1 MKKSLVIL
9 SLLASANAFAGS
21 IDYLAQQDAEYFAHP
36 AMIGKV
42 GVSGAYYNPAGT
54 VFLED
59 GLYVQLNSQ
68 TLFKTYEMDT
78 RLDGTDKLSHE
89 SDHPSAFVPSIQI
102 VKKEGDRSYFLHAG
116 AAAGGG
122 AVKYK
127 NGISAFEVIGQG
139 IEDSLNLGIWNALL
153 PDKQDFLNKDPS
165 SKPTVLNA
173 NVNYLG
179 GSTVNGSSYYINTTF
194 GMSQKINSK
203 FSIAGGL
210 RFMYAMR
217 ELNGTANYELY
228 AGNVLPSDKVPN
240 KNKTGN
246 VRVDIDSE
254 RTGWGVGGVL
264 GFHYQPTEKLNIGF
278 KYETEVELNFDAD
291 GSVSTTSKNPY
302 FKTDTGKGS
311 IVGNINGA
319 LKKEPVIA
327 EWLEDDRRN
336 LPAMMALGVSYELT
350 DRITLLTSGNYYFIK
365 DANRNGCYDNYDN
378 GYEISVGIDYKLND
392 KWTLMAGYQYTDTGA
407 NENTYKDTDY
417 TLDADMYGVG
427 VKYTPDETKEFIVS
441 YAYVDYKNGT
451 AKNGDIETTIFKK
464 EVDAIGLSAIFKF

>member
-78 RLDGTDKLSHE
+78 KENFGGLSHE

-122 AVKYK
+122 AVKYE
-127 NGISAFEVIGQG
+127 NGISAFEVIGEE
-139 IEDSLNLGIWNALL
+139 IEKKGLGAVDYIN
-153 PDKQDFLNKDPS
+153 
-165 SKPTVLNA
+165 
-173 NVNYLG
+173 

-194 GMSQKINSK
+194 GMAQKINSK

-217 ELNGTANYELY
+217 ELNGTANYTLDTSKG
-228 AGNVLPSDKVPN
+228 AFN
-240 KNKTGN
+240 KANLGKGQID
-246 VRVDIDSE
+246 VDIDSE
-254 RTGWGVGGVL
+254 RTGWGVGGVI
-264 GFHYQPTEKLNIGF
+264 GFHYQPIEKLNIGF
-278 KYETEVELNFDAD
+278 KYETEVELNLDAD
-291 GSVSTTSKNPY
+291 GDVKVTSNNKLFENVQLPVINN
-302 FKTDTGKGS
+302 TITGTIDS
-311 IVGNINGA
+311 S
-319 LKKEPVIA
+319 LRKEPVIA

-365 DANRNGCYDNYDN
+365 DANRNGCYENYDN
-378 GYEISVGIDYKLND
+378 GYEISVGVDYKLND

-417 TLDADMYGVG
+417 ALDADMYGVG

-451 AKNGDIETTIFKK
+451 AVNEKGQETTTFKK
-464 EVDAIGLSAIFKF
+464 EVNAIGLSATFKF

>member
-78 RLDGTDKLSHE
+78 KENFGGLSHE

-122 AVKYK
+122 AVKYE
-127 NGISAFEVIGQG
+127 NGISAFEVIGQEIHSG
-139 IEDSLNLGIWNALL
+139 LQGLFSN
-153 PDKQDFLNKDPS
+153 NK
-165 SKPTVLNA
+165 VH
-173 NVNYLG
+173 YLG

-194 GMSQKINSK
+194 GIAQKINPK
-203 FSIAGGL
+203 FSVAGGL

-217 ELNGTANYELY
+217 ELNGTASYDLNL
-228 AGNVLPSDKVPN
+228 
-240 KNKTGN
+240 TGEEEIKKEN
-246 VRVDIDSE
+246 IRVDIDSE
-254 RTGWGVGGVL
+254 RTGWGVGGVI
-264 GFHYQPTEKLNIGF
+264 GFNYQPTEKLNIGF
-278 KYETEVELNFDAD
+278 KYETEVELNLDAD
-291 GSVSTTSKNPY
+291 GKLDTTK
-302 FKTDTGKGS
+302 TGKFNGKGEF
-311 IVGNINGA
+311 IKDLIINKIDGNLEA
-319 LKKEPVIA
+319 HTVIA

-378 GYEISVGIDYKLND
+378 GYEISVGVDYKLND

-417 TLDADMYGVG
+417 ALDADMYGVG

-451 AKNGDIETTIFKK
+451 AVNEKGQETTTFKK
-464 EVDAIGLSAIFKF
+464 EVNAIGLSAAFKF

>member
-1 MKKSLVIL
+1 MKKSLIIL

-54 VFLED
+54 AFLED
-59 GLYVQLNSQ
+59 GLYIQLNSQ
-68 TLFKTYEMDT
+68 TLFKNYEMET
-78 RLDGTDKLSHE
+78 KESFGGLSHE
-89 SDHPSAFVPSIQI
+89 SDHPSAFVPSLQM

-122 AVKYK
+122 TVKYK
-127 NGISAFEVIGQG
+127 NGISAFEVIGEG
-139 IEDSLNLGIWNALL
+139 IEG
-153 PDKQDFLNKDPS
+153 FFNKTIAQNMINQGLTPQKKD
-165 SKPTVLNA
+165 LNA
-173 NVNYLG
+173 KVDYLG
-179 GSTVNGSSYYINTTF
+179 GSTVNGTSYYINTTF
-194 GMSQKINSK
+194 GVAQKITPK
-203 FSIAGGL
+203 FSIAGGARL
-210 RFMYAMR
+210 IYAMR
-217 ELNGTANYELY
+217 ELDGTANYNLY
-228 AGNVLPSDKVPN
+228 AGNALPTTNDKD
-240 KNKTGN
+240 KTGQ

-254 RTGWGVGGVL
+254 RTGWGVGGVF

-278 KYETEVELNFDAD
+278 KYETEVELNLDAD
-291 GSVSTTSKNPY
+291 GSVKTTSKTEAFNTTLP
-302 FKTDTGKGS
+302 GIGS

-319 LKKEPVIA
+319 LESEPVIA

-336 LPAMMALGVSYELT
+336 LPAMMALGISYELT

-365 DANRNGCYDNYDN
+365 DANRNGCYENYDN
-378 GYEISVGIDYKLND
+378 GYEISVGVDYKLNE

-407 NENTYKDTDY
+407 NERTYKDTDFA
-417 TLDADMYGVG
+417 LDADMYGLG

-451 AKNGDIETTIFKK
+451 AKNGDIETTTFKK

>member
-54 VFLED
+54 AFLED

-78 RLDGTDKLSHE
+78 KENFGGLSHE

-122 AVKYK
+122 AVKYE
-127 NGISAFEVIGQG
+127 NGISAFEVIGQT
-139 IEDSLNLGIWNALL
+139 IEDKFKGLGG
-153 PDKQDFLNKDPS
+153 
-165 SKPTVLNA
+165 
-173 NVNYLG
+173 NVEYLG

-194 GMSQKINSK
+194 GMAQKINSK
-203 FSIAGGL
+203 FSVAGGL

-217 ELNGTANYELY
+217 ELNGTANYNLSIP
-228 AGNVLPSDKVPN
+228 GGSNLGMTDTSDS
-240 KNKTGN
+240 

-254 RTGWGVGGVL
+254 RTGWGVGGVI

-278 KYETEVELNFDAD
+278 KYETEVELNLDAD
-291 GSVSTTSKNPY
+291 GSVSTTSPNPE
-302 FKTDTGKGS
+302 FNNSG
-311 IVGNINGA
+311 IPLVGNITSGINA
-319 LKKEPVIA
+319 SLSAHPVIA

-378 GYEISVGIDYKLND
+378 GYEISVGVDYKLND

-417 TLDADMYGVG
+417 ALDADMYGVG

-451 AKNGDIETTIFKK
+451 AVNEKGHETTTFKK
-464 EVDAIGLSAIFKF
+464 EVDAIGLSATFKF

>member
-78 RLDGTDKLSHE
+78 KIAEKLSHE

-122 AVKYK
+122 AVKYE
-127 NGISAFEVIGQG
+127 NGISAFEVIGQEIHAG
-139 IEDSLNLGIWNALL
+139 LIEKGFVNN
-153 PDKQDFLNKDPS
+153 
-165 SKPTVLNA
+165 TVD
-173 NVNYLG
+173 YLR

-194 GMSQKINSK
+194 GMAQKINSK

-228 AGNVLPSDKVPN
+228 AGNVLKDISDKD
-240 KNKTGN
+240 KTGD

-278 KYETEVELNFDAD
+278 KYETEVELNLNAD

-302 FKTDTGKGS
+302 FNANTGTGS

-319 LKKEPVIA
+319 LEKEPVIA

-378 GYEISVGIDYKLND
+378 GYEISVGVDYKLND

-417 TLDADMYGVG
+417 ALDADMYGVG

-451 AKNGDIETTIFKK
+451 AVNEKGQETTTFKK
-464 EVDAIGLSAIFKF
+464 EVNAIGLSATFKF

>member
-54 VFLED
+54 AFLED

-68 TLFKTYEMDT
+68 TLFKTYEMET
-78 RLDGTDKLSHE
+78 KIAEKLSHE

-122 AVKYK
+122 SVKYE
-127 NGISAFEVIGQG
+127 NGISAFEVIGQE
-139 IEDSLNLGIWNALL
+139 IQLGIRDTKLSFNGNFISPFPNA
-153 PDKQDFLNKDPS
+153 DVD
-165 SKPTVLNA
+165 
-173 NVNYLG
+173 YLG

-194 GMSQKINSK
+194 GMAQKINSK
-203 FSIAGGL
+203 FSVAGGL

-217 ELNGTANYELY
+217 ELNGTASYNLDLS
-228 AGNVLPSDKVPN
+228 GNQTSERTEN
-240 KNKTGN
+240 I
-246 VRVDIDSE
+246 RVDIDSE
-254 RTGWGVGGVL
+254 RTGWGVGGVI

-278 KYETEVELNFDAD
+278 KYETEVELNLDAD
-291 GSVSTTSKNPY
+291 GKLDTT
-302 FKTDTGKGS
+302 KTGDFNGSLGNEVDGGIVNNIDGKLE
-311 IVGNINGA
+311 A
-319 LKKEPVIA
+319 HPVIA

-336 LPAMMALGVSYELT
+336 LPAMMALGISYELT

-365 DANRNGCYDNYDN
+365 DANRNGCYENYDN
-378 GYEISVGIDYKLND
+378 GYEISVGVDYKLND

-417 TLDADMYGVG
+417 ALDADMYGVG

-451 AKNGDIETTIFKK
+451 AVNEKGHETTTFKK
-464 EVDAIGLSAIFKF
+464 EVNAIGLSATFKF

>member
-9 SLLASANAFAGS
+9 SLLTSANAFAGS

-78 RLDGTDKLSHE
+78 KENFGGLSHE

-122 AVKYK
+122 AVKYE
-127 NGISAFEVIGQG
+127 NGISAFEVIGQEIHSG
-139 IEDSLNLGIWNALL
+139 LQGLFSN
-153 PDKQDFLNKDPS
+153 NK
-165 SKPTVLNA
+165 VH
-173 NVNYLG
+173 YLG

-194 GMSQKINSK
+194 GIAQKINPK
-203 FSIAGGL
+203 FSVAGGL

-217 ELNGTANYELY
+217 ELNGTASYDLNL
-228 AGNVLPSDKVPN
+228 
-240 KNKTGN
+240 TGEEEIKKEN
-246 VRVDIDSE
+246 IRVDIDSE
-254 RTGWGVGGVL
+254 RTGWGVGGVI
-264 GFHYQPTEKLNIGF
+264 GFNYQPTEKLNIGF
-278 KYETEVELNFDAD
+278 KYETEVELNLDAD
-291 GSVSTTSKNPY
+291 GKLDTTK
-302 FKTDTGKGS
+302 TGKFNGKGEF
-311 IVGNINGA
+311 IKDLIINKIDGNLEA
-319 LKKEPVIA
+319 HTVIA

-378 GYEISVGIDYKLND
+378 GYEISVGVDYKLND

-417 TLDADMYGVG
+417 ALDADMYGVG

-451 AKNGDIETTIFKK
+451 AVNEKGQETTTFKK
-464 EVDAIGLSAIFKF
+464 EVNAIGLSAAFKF

>member
-54 VFLED
+54 AFLED

-139 IEDSLNLGIWNALL
+139 IENSFNLLENKKPNGNNA
-153 PDKQDFLNKDPS
+153 KVK
-165 SKPTVLNA
+165 
-173 NVNYLG
+173 YLG

-194 GMSQKINSK
+194 GMAQKINPK

-217 ELNGTANYELY
+217 ELNGTANYNLY
-228 AGNVLPSDKVPN
+228 VGKGMTEIPDSYKS
-240 KNKTGN
+240 GN

-278 KYETEVELNFDAD
+278 KYETEVELHLDAD
-291 GSVSTTSKNPY
+291 GNIETNSPNNPA
-302 FKTDTGKGS
+302 FHNPGKKGS
-311 IVGNINGA
+311 IVGNINDKLSA
-319 LKKEPVIA
+319 HPVIA

-365 DANRNGCYDNYDN
+365 DANRNGCYENYDN
-378 GYEISVGIDYKLND
+378 GYEISVGVDYKLND

-417 TLDADMYGVG
+417 ALDADMYGVG

-451 AKNGDIETTIFKK
+451 AVNEEGQETTTFKK
-464 EVDAIGLSAIFKF
+464 EVNAIGLSAAFKF

>member
-1 MKKSLVIL
+1 MKKSLIIL

-54 VFLED
+54 AFLED
-59 GLYVQLNSQ
+59 GLYIQLNSQ
-68 TLFKTYEMDT
+68 TLFKNYEMQT
-78 RLDGTDKLSHE
+78 EINKKLNHE
-89 SDHPSAFVPSIQI
+89 SDHPSAFVPSLQM

-122 AVKYK
+122 TVKYK
-127 NGISAFEVIGQG
+127 NGISAFEVIGQE
-139 IEDSLNLGIWNALL
+139 IENNFKPLGG
-153 PDKQDFLNKDPS
+153 
-165 SKPTVLNA
+165 
-173 NVNYLG
+173 NVEYLG

-194 GMSQKINSK
+194 GIAQKVTPK

-217 ELNGTANYELY
+217 ELNGTANYELTTK
-228 AGNVLPSDKVPN
+228 LPN
-240 KNKTGN
+240 KNNPNNPLGPFNGN
-246 VRVDIDSE
+246 VKVDIDSE
-254 RTGWGVGGVL
+254 RTGWGVGGVF

-278 KYETEVELNFDAD
+278 KYETEVELNLDAD
-291 GSVSTTSKNPY
+291 GKVDTTSIHPAFN
-302 FKTDTGKGS
+302 TGKGG
-311 IVGNINGA
+311 VVDNID
-319 LKKEPVIA
+319 KKLEAHPVIA

-336 LPAMMALGVSYELT
+336 LPAMMALGISYELT

-365 DANRNGCYDNYDN
+365 DANRNGCYENYDN
-378 GYEISVGIDYKLND
+378 GYEISVGVDYKLND

-407 NENTYKDTDY
+407 NERTYKDTDFA
-417 TLDADMYGVG
+417 LDADMYGLG

-451 AKNGDIETTIFKK
+451 AKNGDIETTTFKK

>member
-78 RLDGTDKLSHE
+78 KENFGGLSHE

-127 NGISAFEVIGQG
+127 NGISAFEVIGQT
-139 IEDSLNLGIWNALL
+139 IEDKFKKLGG
-153 PDKQDFLNKDPS
+153 
-165 SKPTVLNA
+165 
-173 NVNYLG
+173 NVEYLG

-194 GMSQKINSK
+194 GMAQKINPK

-217 ELNGTANYELY
+217 ELNGTANYNLSIP
-228 AGNVLPSDKVPN
+228 GGSSLDITDTSDS
-240 KNKTGN
+240 

-254 RTGWGVGGVL
+254 RTGWGVGGVI

-278 KYETEVELNFDAD
+278 KYETEVELNLDAD
-291 GSVSTTSKNPY
+291 GSVSTTSPNPE
-302 FKTDTGKGS
+302 FNDSKIP
-311 IVGNINGA
+311 IVGNITSGINA
-319 LKKEPVIA
+319 SLSAHPVIA

-365 DANRNGCYDNYDN
+365 DANRNGCYENYDN
-378 GYEISVGIDYKLND
+378 GYEISVGVDYKLND

-417 TLDADMYGVG
+417 ALDADMYGVG

-451 AKNGDIETTIFKK
+451 AVNEEGQETTTFKK
-464 EVDAIGLSAIFKF
+464 EVNAIGLSAAFKF

>member
-68 TLFKTYEMDT
+68 TLFKTYEMNT
-78 RLDGTDKLSHE
+78 HYMSEKIPGGSHE

-122 AVKYK
+122 AVKYE

-139 IEDSLNLGIWNALL
+139 IEDSFNFNKEDGTPNGNNAVV
-153 PDKQDFLNKDPS
+153 D
-165 SKPTVLNA
+165 
-173 NVNYLG
+173 YLG

-194 GMSQKINSK
+194 GMAQKINSK
-203 FSIAGGL
+203 FSVAGGL

-217 ELNGTANYELY
+217 ELNGTAHYNLY
-228 AGNVLPSDKVPN
+228 VGQGMDKIPDPY
-240 KNKTGN
+240 KSGD

-254 RTGWGVGGVL
+254 RTGWGVGGVI

-278 KYETEVELNFDAD
+278 KYETEVELNLNAD
-291 GSVSTTSKNPY
+291 GSVSTTSTNEA
-302 FKTDTGKGS
+302 FKINSGS
-311 IVGNINGA
+311 GSVVGNINGA
-319 LKKEPVIA
+319 LEKEPVIA

-365 DANRNGCYDNYDN
+365 DANRNGCYENYDN
-378 GYEISVGIDYKLND
+378 GYEISVGVDYKLND

-417 TLDADMYGVG
+417 ALDADMYGVG

-451 AKNGDIETTIFKK
+451 AVNEKGQETTTFKK
-464 EVDAIGLSAIFKF
+464 EVNAIGLSATFKF

>member
-54 VFLED
+54 AFLED

-68 TLFKTYEMDT
+68 TLFKTYEMET
-78 RLDGTDKLSHE
+78 KIAEKLSHE

-139 IEDSLNLGIWNALL
+139 IELGL
-153 PDKQDFLNKDPS
+153 PIEYPMLSQN
-165 SKPTVLNA
+165 TVS
-173 NVNYLG
+173 YLG

-194 GMSQKINSK
+194 GMAQKINPK
-203 FSIAGGL
+203 FSVAGGL

-217 ELNGTANYELY
+217 ELNGSASYFLDPVGKTHLANKKSYE
-228 AGNVLPSDKVPN
+228 NIH
-240 KNKTGN
+240 
-246 VRVDIDSE
+246 VDIDSE
-254 RTGWGVGGVL
+254 RTGWGVGGVI

-278 KYETEVELNFDAD
+278 KYETEVELNLNAD
-291 GSVSTTSKNPY
+291 GEVKATATNKIIDNNI
-302 FKTDTGKGS
+302 TDKLIAGGITET
-311 IVGNINGA
+311 
-319 LKKEPVIA
+319 LKKHPVIA

-365 DANRNGCYDNYDN
+365 DANRNGCYENYDN
-378 GYEISVGIDYKLND
+378 GYEISVGVDYKLND

-417 TLDADMYGVG
+417 ALDADMYGVG

-451 AKNGDIETTIFKK
+451 AVNEKGHETTTFKK
-464 EVDAIGLSAIFKF
+464 EVNAIGLSATFKF

>member
-54 VFLED
+54 AFLED

-68 TLFKTYEMDT
+68 TLFKTYEMET
-78 RLDGTDKLSHE
+78 KIAEKLSHE

-122 AVKYK
+122 SVKYE
-127 NGISAFEVIGQG
+127 NGISAFEVIGQE
-139 IEDSLNLGIWNALL
+139 IQLGIRDTKLSFNGNFISPFPNA
-153 PDKQDFLNKDPS
+153 DVD
-165 SKPTVLNA
+165 
-173 NVNYLG
+173 YLG

-194 GMSQKINSK
+194 GMAQKINSK
-203 FSIAGGL
+203 FSVAGGL

-217 ELNGTANYELY
+217 ELNGTASYNLDLS
-228 AGNVLPSDKVPN
+228 GNQTSERTEN
-240 KNKTGN
+240 I
-246 VRVDIDSE
+246 RVDIDSE
-254 RTGWGVGGVL
+254 RTGWGVGGVI

-278 KYETEVELNFDAD
+278 KYETEVELNLDAD
-291 GSVSTTSKNPY
+291 GKLDTT
-302 FKTDTGKGS
+302 KTGDFNGSLGNEVDGGIVNNIDGKLE
-311 IVGNINGA
+311 A
-319 LKKEPVIA
+319 HPVIA

-365 DANRNGCYDNYDN
+365 DANRNGCYENYDN
-378 GYEISVGIDYKLND
+378 GYEISVGVDYKLND
-392 KWTLMAGYQYTDTGA
+392 NWTLMA
-407 NENTYKDTDY
+407 
-417 TLDADMYGVG
+417 
-427 VKYTPDETKEFIVS
+427 
-441 YAYVDYKNGT
+441 
-451 AKNGDIETTIFKK
+451 
-464 EVDAIGLSAIFKF
+464 

>member
-122 AVKYK
+122 AVKYE

-139 IEDSLNLGIWNALL
+139 IEDSFNFNKEDGTPNGNNAVV
-153 PDKQDFLNKDPS
+153 D
-165 SKPTVLNA
+165 
-173 NVNYLG
+173 YLG

-194 GMSQKINSK
+194 GMAQKINSK

-217 ELNGTANYELY
+217 ELNGTANYELTTK
-228 AGNVLPSDKVPN
+228 LPKPDGLGLTNDIP
-240 KNKTGN
+240 GDI
-246 VRVDIDSE
+246 RVDIDSE
-254 RTGWGVGGVL
+254 RTGWGVGGVI
-264 GFHYQPTEKLNIGF
+264 GFHYQPTEKLNIAF
-278 KYETEVELNFDAD
+278 KYETEVELNLDAD
-291 GSVSTTSKNPY
+291 GKVDTTSSQPAFN
-302 FKTDTGKGS
+302 TGKGGVVDS
-311 IVGNINGA
+311 IDEKLEA
-319 LKKEPVIA
+319 HPVIA

-336 LPAMMALGVSYELT
+336 LPAMMALGISYELT
-350 DRITLLTSGNYYFIK
+350 D
-365 DANRNGCYDNYDN
+365 
-378 GYEISVGIDYKLND
+378 
-392 KWTLMAGYQYTDTGA
+392 
-407 NENTYKDTDY
+407 
-417 TLDADMYGVG
+417 
-427 VKYTPDETKEFIVS
+427 
-441 YAYVDYKNGT
+441 
-451 AKNGDIETTIFKK
+451 
-464 EVDAIGLSAIFKF
+464 LSLIHI

>member
-68 TLFKTYEMDT
+68 TLFKTYEMET
-78 RLDGTDKLSHE
+78 KIAEKLSHE

-122 AVKYK
+122 AVKYE
-127 NGISAFEVIGQG
+127 NGISAFEVIGEK
-139 IEDSLNLGIWNALL
+139 IELGFQNKFPNNSNAKV
-153 PDKQDFLNKDPS
+153 D
-165 SKPTVLNA
+165 
-173 NVNYLG
+173 YLG

-194 GMSQKINSK
+194 GMAQKINSK
-203 FSIAGGL
+203 FSVAGGL

-217 ELNGTANYELY
+217 ELNGTANYELTTK
-228 AGNVLPSDKVPN
+228 LPIINEKGEIPGMTKDIP
-240 KNKTGN
+240 GD

-278 KYETEVELNFDAD
+278 KYETEVELNLDAD
-291 GSVSTTSKNPY
+291 GSVSTTSKTFP
-302 FKTDTGKGS
+302 DLVTGG
-311 IVGNINGA
+311 INSD
-319 LKKEPVIA
+319 LSVHPVIA

-365 DANRNGCYDNYDN
+365 DANRNGCYENYDN
-378 GYEISVGIDYKLND
+378 GYEISVGVDYKLND

-417 TLDADMYGVG
+417 ALDADMYGVG

-451 AKNGDIETTIFKK
+451 AVNEKGQETTTFKK
-464 EVDAIGLSAIFKF
+464 EVNAIGLSATFKF

>member
-9 SLLASANAFAGS
+9 SFLASANAFAGS

-54 VFLED
+54 AFLED

-68 TLFKTYEMDT
+68 TLFKTYEMET
-78 RLDGTDKLSHE
+78 KENFGGLSHE

-122 AVKYK
+122 AVKYE
-127 NGISAFEVIGQG
+127 NGISAFEVIGQEIHAG
-139 IEDSLNLGIWNALL
+139 LIEKGFTNN
-153 PDKQDFLNKDPS
+153 
-165 SKPTVLNA
+165 TVD
-173 NVNYLG
+173 YLG

-194 GMSQKINSK
+194 GMAQKINSK
-203 FSIAGGL
+203 FSVAGGL

-217 ELNGTANYELY
+217 ELNGTASYDLDLNL
-228 AGNVLPSDKVPN
+228 
-240 KNKTGN
+240 TGTPDQEKKEN
-246 VRVDIDSE
+246 IRVDIDSE
-254 RTGWGVGGVL
+254 RTGWGVGGVI

-278 KYETEVELNFDAD
+278 KYETEVELNLDAD
-291 GSVSTTSKNPY
+291 GKLDTT
-302 FKTDTGKGS
+302 KTGTISGNDAIDGM
-311 IVGNINGA
+311 IIGNIDSTLEA
-319 LKKEPVIA
+319 HPVIA

-378 GYEISVGIDYKLND
+378 GYEISVGVDYKLNN

-417 TLDADMYGVG
+417 ALDADMYGVG

-451 AKNGDIETTIFKK
+451 AVNERGQETTTFKK
-464 EVDAIGLSAIFKF
+464 EVDAIGLSATFKF

>member
-54 VFLED
+54 AFLED

-78 RLDGTDKLSHE
+78 KENFGGLSHE

-139 IEDSLNLGIWNALL
+139 IEDSFNFNKEDGTPNGNNAVV
-153 PDKQDFLNKDPS
+153 D
-165 SKPTVLNA
+165 
-173 NVNYLG
+173 YLG

-194 GMSQKINSK
+194 GMAQKINSK

-217 ELNGTANYELY
+217 ELNGTAHYNLY
-228 AGNVLPSDKVPN
+228 VGQGMDKIPDPY
-240 KNKTGN
+240 KSGD

-278 KYETEVELNFDAD
+278 KYETEVELNLDAD
-291 GSVSTTSKNPY
+291 GSVKTTSTNEI
-302 FKTDTGKGS
+302 FKIDKGTGS
-311 IVGNINGA
+311 IVGNINSA
-319 LKKEPVIA
+319 LEKEPVIA

-365 DANRNGCYDNYDN
+365 DANRNGCYENYDN

-417 TLDADMYGVG
+417 ALDADMYGVG

-451 AKNGDIETTIFKK
+451 AVNEKGQETTTFKK
-464 EVDAIGLSAIFKF
+464 EVNAIGLSATFKF

>member
-54 VFLED
+54 AFLED

-68 TLFKTYEMDT
+68 TLFKTYEMET
-78 RLDGTDKLSHE
+78 KIAEKLSHE

-116 AAAGGG
+116 TAAGGG
-122 AVKYK
+122 SVKYE
-127 NGISAFEVIGQG
+127 NGISAFEVIGQE
-139 IEDSLNLGIWNALL
+139 IQLGIRDTKLSFNGNFISPFPNA
-153 PDKQDFLNKDPS
+153 DVD
-165 SKPTVLNA
+165 
-173 NVNYLG
+173 YLG

-194 GMSQKINSK
+194 GMAQKINSK
-203 FSIAGGL
+203 FSVAGGL

-217 ELNGTANYELY
+217 ELNGTASYNLDLS
-228 AGNVLPSDKVPN
+228 GNQTSERTEN
-240 KNKTGN
+240 I
-246 VRVDIDSE
+246 RVDIDSE
-254 RTGWGVGGVL
+254 RTGWGVGGVI

-278 KYETEVELNFDAD
+278 KYETEVELNLDAD
-291 GSVSTTSKNPY
+291 GKLDTT
-302 FKTDTGKGS
+302 KTGDFNGSLGNEVDGGIVNNIDGKLE
-311 IVGNINGA
+311 A
-319 LKKEPVIA
+319 HPVIA

-365 DANRNGCYDNYDN
+365 DANRNGCYENYDN
-378 GYEISVGIDYKLND
+378 GYEISVGVDYKLND
-392 KWTLMAGYQYTDTGA
+392 NWTLMAGYQYTDTGA

-417 TLDADMYGVG
+417 ALDADMYGVG

-451 AKNGDIETTIFKK
+451 AVNEKGHETTTFKK
-464 EVDAIGLSAIFKF
+464 EVNAIGLSAAFKF

>member
-78 RLDGTDKLSHE
+78 KENFGGLSHE

-127 NGISAFEVIGQG
+127 NGISAFEVIGEE
-139 IEDSLNLGIWNALL
+139 IENTFQ
-153 PDKQDFLNKDPS
+153 K
-165 SKPTVLNA
+165 TVD
-173 NVNYLG
+173 YLG

-194 GMSQKINSK
+194 GMAPKINSK
-203 FSIAGGL
+203 FSVAGGL

-217 ELNGTANYELY
+217 ELNGTASYDL
-228 AGNVLPSDKVPN
+228 DT
-240 KNKTGN
+240 TGTPLTQGKEN
-246 VRVDIDSE
+246 IRVDIDSE
-254 RTGWGVGGVL
+254 RTGWGIGGVI

-278 KYETEVELNFDAD
+278 KYETEVELNLDAD
-291 GSVSTTSKNPY
+291 GKLDTTQ
-302 FKTDTGKGS
+302 TGFLSSDPTTNQS
-311 IVGNINGA
+311 IIGGIDQKLEA
-319 LKKEPVIA
+319 HPVIA

-378 GYEISVGIDYKLND
+378 GYEISVGVDYKLND

-417 TLDADMYGVG
+417 ALDADMYGVG

-451 AKNGDIETTIFKK
+451 AVNEKGHETTTFKK
-464 EVDAIGLSAIFKF
+464 EVNAIGLSATFKF

>member
-9 SLLASANAFAGS
+9 SLILSANAFAGS

-78 RLDGTDKLSHE
+78 KENFGGLSHE
-89 SDHPSAFVPSIQI
+89 SDHPSAFVPSLQM
-102 VKKEGDRSYFLHAG
+102 VKKDGDRAYFFHAG

-122 AVKYK
+122 AVKYE

-139 IEDSLNLGIWNALL
+139 IEDSFNLLPNGKPNGNNALV
-153 PDKQDFLNKDPS
+153 K
-165 SKPTVLNA
+165 
-173 NVNYLG
+173 YLG

-194 GMSQKINSK
+194 GMAQKINSK
-203 FSIAGGL
+203 FSVAGGVRL
-210 RFMYAMR
+210 LYATR
-217 ELNGTANYELY
+217 ELDGTANYNLY
-228 AGNVLPSDKVPN
+228 VGEGVKDIPKPLKSGNVK
-240 KNKTGN
+240 
-246 VRVDIDSE
+246 VDIESE

-264 GFHYQPTEKLNIGF
+264 GFNYQPTEKLNIGF
-278 KYETEVELNFDAD
+278 KYETEVELNLDAD
-291 GSVSTTSKNPY
+291 GSIKTTSKNPA
-302 FKTDTGKGS
+302 FNIDKGNGS
-311 IVGNINGA
+311 IVGNINDKLSA
-319 LKKEPVIA
+319 HPVIA

-350 DRITLLTSGNYYFIK
+350 NKITLLTSGNYYFIK

-378 GYEISVGIDYKLND
+378 GYEISVGVDYKLND

-417 TLDADMYGVG
+417 ALDADMYGVG

-451 AKNGDIETTIFKK
+451 AVNEFDQETTTFKK
-464 EVDAIGLSAIFKF
+464 EVNAIGLSATFKF

>member
-1 MKKSLVIL
+1 MKKSLIIL

-54 VFLED
+54 AFLED
-59 GLYVQLNSQ
+59 GLYIQLNSQ
-68 TLFKTYEMDT
+68 TLFKNYEMET
-78 RLDGTDKLSHE
+78 KESFGGLSHE
-89 SDHPSAFVPSIQI
+89 SDHPSAFVPSLQM

-122 AVKYK
+122 TVKYK
-127 NGISAFEVIGQG
+127 NGISAFEVIGEG
-139 IEDSLNLGIWNALL
+139 IQLGLRNKRNPLR
-153 PDKQDFLNKDPS
+153 PNDFLFP
-165 SKPTVLNA
+165 NA
-173 NVNYLG
+173 EVDYLG
-179 GSTVNGSSYYINTTF
+179 GSTVNGTSYYINTTF
-194 GMSQKINSK
+194 GVAQKITPK
-203 FSIAGGL
+203 FSIAGGARL
-210 RFMYAMR
+210 IYAMR
-217 ELNGTANYELY
+217 ELDGTAHYSLDLD
-228 AGNVLPSDKVPN
+228 GKDGMPSAPVN
-240 KNKTGN
+240 
-246 VRVDIDSE
+246 VDIDSE
-254 RTGWGVGGVL
+254 RTGWGVGGVF

-278 KYETEVELNFDAD
+278 KYETEVELNLDAD
-291 GSVSTTSKNPY
+291 GSVKTTSPAKAFNDITP
-302 FKTDTGKGS
+302 GIGS

-319 LKKEPVIA
+319 LESEPVIA

-336 LPAMMALGVSYELT
+336 LPAMMALGISYELT

-365 DANRNGCYDNYDN
+365 DANRNGCYENYDN
-378 GYEISVGIDYKLND
+378 GYEISVGVDYKLND

-407 NENTYKDTDY
+407 NERTYKDTDFA
-417 TLDADMYGVG
+417 LDADMYGLG

-451 AKNGDIETTIFKK
+451 AKNGDIETTTFKK